1 MTKAEIKQIIL
12 EEIYSALKELKS
24 PILTEMDED
33 GKDNIYEDMDNA
45 AVELAAS
52 AFLDDMSMEEDV
64 NEISLDDLKSK
75 NDDDD
80 EKTGK
85 GARQYFLNQDKI
97 ATFRPEFAAMSDADQ
112 RRAIGGFMIQ
122 VIKRAIER
130 SGRGAPK
137 KFFTKEE
144 LSNLI
149 KLIQSGPFTSTDV
162 LNTIGHFTRI
172 QQANKLLQ
180 AWKLNGWITFEPK
193 GKSVSPTIRPAP
205 PSFNLDDLNLDEQ
218 VKKYVYSYLKESS
231 NIIGNK
237 LKEIE
242 TTGKIAAL
250 EAKLAA
256 IEEMVNASNERLT
269 RIDEDEEF
277 SEMMDTGKVNQ
288 IRKEVKQL
296 EKTREKL
303 QKEYAKT
310 KNGKKSTKEPV
321 MDEDK
326 DIDLEENFYSKL
338 NEEIGSKEKEY
349 LLKAVESILD
359 GDYGEP
365 LKKGQS
371 KIYSNVADKNDLEEE
386 IPSLLNIGS
395 NFITFEDDKNGTY
408 KVRNNKNGGIEIKV
422 TAKVDVANLEE
433 NFLPT
438 KLNES
443 ILRMQKLAGL

>member
-52 AFLDDMSMEEDV
+52 AFLDDMGMEEDV
-64 NEISLDDLKSK
+64 NEISLDDLKNK
-75 NDDDD
+75 QNIDDDDDD

-97 ATFRPEFAAMSDADQ
+97 ATFRPEFAAMNDADQ

-180 AWKLNGWITFEPK
+180 AWKLKGWITFEPK
-193 GKSVSPTIRPAP
+193 GKSVSPTIRPAS
-205 PSFNLDDLNLDEQ
+205 PSFSLDDLNLDEQ

-231 NIIGNK
+231 NVIGNK

-277 SEMMDTGKVNQ
+277 SEMMDTSKVNQ

-310 KNGKKSTKEPV
+310 KDGKKKPAKAEPV
-321 MDEDK
+321 MDE
-326 DIDLEENFYSKL
+326 
-338 NEEIGSKEKEY
+338 
-349 LLKAVESILD
+349 VE
-359 GDYGEP
+359 
-365 LKKGQS
+365 
-371 KIYSNVADKNDLEEE
+371 
-386 IPSLLNIGS
+386 
-395 NFITFEDDKNGTY
+395 
-408 KVRNNKNGGIEIKV
+408 
-422 TAKVDVANLEE
+422 DVNLEE
-433 NFLPT
+433 SPET
-438 KLNES
+438 ELNES
-443 ILRMQKLAGL
+443 VKRFQKLANIL